1 MKANK
6 LPEPITDEMQLLFL
20 RAQQGDPSCIGELQS
35 LLRERCDIW
44 QRMGDLAEHS
54 ELTMLNLVAGNNLL
68 AKEAIMLKLAELKR
82 ELSTPSSSPLEML
95 LIRRIAV
102 SWLQV
107 HHADQDAAAN
117 IKAPGAQSVHAQ
129 KRLDSAH
136 RRYLHAIRQLATV
149 RRLMNQ
155 KVELPSRLQ
164 PKLQRQIRVV
174 KNSGPVPRITA
185 SWSDTTMGAN
195 AG

>member
-1 MKANK
+1 MKASK

-20 RAQQGDPSCIGELQS
+20 RAQDGDSTCIVELQS
-35 LLRERCDIW
+35 LLKERRDIW

-117 IKAPGAQSVHAQ
+117 LKAPGAQSVHAQ

-155 KVELPSRLQ
+155 KVELSTRLR
-164 PKLQRQIRVV
+164 PKVQRQIRAV
-174 KNSGPVPRITA
+174 KNAPSVPLITA
-185 SWSDTTMGAN
+185 SWSEPTMGAK